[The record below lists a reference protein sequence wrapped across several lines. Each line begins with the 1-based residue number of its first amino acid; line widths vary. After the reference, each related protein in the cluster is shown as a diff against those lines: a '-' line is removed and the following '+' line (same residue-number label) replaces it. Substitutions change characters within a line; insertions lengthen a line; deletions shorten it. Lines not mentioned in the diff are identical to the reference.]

1 MLNRFRAREASV
13 AAAAEAAEQEVVHE
27 DNSWGISVVPEEP
40 SSATHRV
47 PGRIAQSRDGLAD
60 GIEYSMPVH
69 SSPVMNAVCSA
80 VHLQVHHSCSCQG
93 LSQDVVQ
100 YGLLQLSQRGCIAFG
115 CL

>member
-1 MLNRFRAREASV
+1 M
-13 AAAAEAAEQEVVHE
+13 HE

-40 SSATHRV
+40 SSAAHGG
-47 PGRIAQSRDGLAD
+47 PGHSAQSRDGLAD
-60 GIEYSMPVH
+60 GIEYSMPVR

-93 LSQDVVQ
+93 LSQDVVL
-100 YGLLQLSQRGCIAFG
+100 YGLLQLSQLYVAFG